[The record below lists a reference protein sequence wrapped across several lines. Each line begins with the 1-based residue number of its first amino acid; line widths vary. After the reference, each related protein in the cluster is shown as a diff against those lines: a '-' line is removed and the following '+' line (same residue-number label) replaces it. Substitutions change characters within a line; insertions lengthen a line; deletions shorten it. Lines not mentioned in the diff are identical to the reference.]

1 MTLGEKLRQVRTE
14 RGLSQKQV
22 AGTYMTRNML
32 SQLENDQASPSVKTL
47 SYLSDVLQ
55 VSMSWLLE
63 DGPRSGSSQ
72 ITERARNDYLDGNY
86 RACLDSL
93 VGIDQ
98 KSEEDQLLMC
108 RSSLA
113 YGLECFENGNFSE
126 AENAAQ
132 TALSCHGPYITEL
145 DYLQAKHLL
154 CRCALIQSEPADD
167 RIIMFQEDYERYL
180 QNWDPTLLLIWQSL
194 TQKRLDDA
202 RMLLSGAERINS
214 GMYNYF
220 QGWYLAEVSD
230 VEGALIAL
238 KQAESDVL
246 LPRPCRME
254 VFRLLETCYKEKENY
269 LQAYRYAVLQ
279 RDG

>member
-93 VGIDQ
+93 VGMDQ

-167 RIIMFQEDYERYL
+167 RIIMFQEEYERYL

-202 RMLLSGAERINS
+202 RRAPGTRYRTLRKQLRTFLSHPSAHSFLRYGTPCIWRARFQSLWMHRIPAH
-214 GMYNYF
+214 
-220 QGWYLAEVSD
+220 L
-230 VEGALIAL
+230 
-238 KQAESDVL
+238 
-246 LPRPCRME
+246 R
-254 VFRLLETCYKEKENY
+254 
-269 LQAYRYAVLQ
+269 
-279 RDG
+279 